1 MTDSDGKGRDHW
13 IYLVFVVLSFL
24 VYSRAFDNG
33 FRQDDFVFLKHVET
47 TAFLESLKPC
57 TSFAFYRPGTIVLF
71 RFIHMIFGR
80 NAGAYIVFNFL
91 THLASSFLVLLILKR
106 MRSFRGSAALAAG
119 LFLLGLGH
127 YGKTVMWA
135 CCCGQL
141 VSIVLSLGGIFL
153 SIRSCEGRKSRY
165 DLFLAIFLM
174 TAAVLFHE
182 GAIVAPFVALLAVLF
197 NTDSRRAPRRARVA
211 LLLIPVPLF
220 LIIYRLFSSAYPE
233 YGLHISLFYQVPGYL
248 IRYAGFTVFPLQNT
262 SIVNAS
268 PALQRLLDMAPQL
281 HWMFGTLLLAAMG
294 YLAVRPGKDVRTLS
308 AWFPVAILPFTLIAL
323 PEDWLQLR
331 YMYFASIPVCGLA
344 AAGLHRLVSSRSVA
358 LKTIAAGFLA
368 LAVICTTILVLLLE
382 RHYAGF

>member
-13 IYLVFVVLSFL
+13 IYLAFVVLSFL

-47 TAFLESLKPC
+47 TTFLDSLKPC
-57 TSFAFYRPGTIVLF
+57 TSFAFYRPGTIALF

-80 NAGAYIVFNFL
+80 NGGAYIVFNFL

-141 VSIVLSLGGIFL
+141 VSIVLSLGGILL
-153 SIRSCEGRKSRY
+153 SIRSCEDRKSGY
-165 DLFLAIFLM
+165 KLFLAIFLM

-182 GAIVAPFVALLAVLF
+182 GAIVSPFVAMLAVLF
-197 NTDSRRAPRRARVA
+197 NTDSRRVHRRVRAV
-211 LLLIPVPLF
+211 LLLIPVPLL
-220 LIIYRLFSSAYPE
+220 LIIYRFLLLTNPE
-233 YGLHISLFYQVPGYL
+233 YGLQVSLFYQVPGYL

-262 SIVNAS
+262 SIVNVS
-268 PALQRLLDMAPQL
+268 PALRRLLDMAPQL
-281 HWMFGTLLLAAMG
+281 HWMIGALLLAVMG

-331 YMYFASIPVCGLA
+331 YIYFASIPVCALT
-344 AAGLHRLVSSRSVA
+344 AAGLQWLVSSRSAA
-358 LKTIAAGFLA
+358 LKTIAAAFLA